1 MCTEKR
7 KFTRAIPWII
17 GGVALAV
24 VAAFF
29 FGFFVK
35 LLWNWLMP
43 DIFGLGTISYWQ
55 AWGLVLL
62 AHILFKTGHHDSA
75 HTHGKE
81 QWKAKFQRKFH
92 ERCREPEKGTHSES
106 QEADVD
112 SITRD

>member
-1 MCTEKR
+1 MCKERPKPHR
-7 KFTRAIPWII
+7 IFLWIV
-17 GGVALAV
+17 GGVMLGA

-29 FGFFVK
+29 FGIFVK

-43 DIFGLGTISYWQ
+43 DIFGLGTITYWQ

-62 AHILFKTGHHDSA
+62 AHILFKTGHHNPA
-75 HTHGKE
+75 HPHGKE